1 MNIFITKLAEETTS
15 DDLYQLFY
23 PFGIVNSAKVMIDY
37 ETGLSKRYGFVK
49 MENEA
54 EALRAIKELNNTCL
68 DNSHIVVK
76 AADHQ
81 NNKV

>member
-1 MNIFITKLAEETTS
+1 
-15 DDLYQLFY
+15 
-23 PFGIVNSAKVMIDY
+23 MIDY